1 MSSIYQDTLTYMYE
15 QLPMFT
21 RIGDAAYKADLDNT
35 IKLCNVLGNPHEK
48 FKSIHIAGTNG
59 KGSTSHM
66 LAAILQTAGFKTGLY
81 TSPHI
86 ADFRERMTI
95 DGIQIAEQD
104 VIDFIEKNKKIIE
117 EIKPSFFEIT
127 VAMVFDFFAKEKVDI
142 AVIEV
147 GLGGL
152 LDSTN
157 IIIPELSVITNISID
172 HTNLLGNTLQE
183 IASQKAG
190 IIKNRVPVV
199 IGETQPEIQNIFFT
213 QAIMHQTQVFYADTL
228 YEIVGKKNENGK
240 MQLRVLN
247 KSSYVLK
254 EIELDLN
261 GDYQLKNLKTVLTAI
276 DILHS
281 MGWTIKE
288 VDVLTALSNVKNIS
302 HIMGRFDIVNHNP
315 YIIFDVSHNEA
326 GLKEVFSQI
335 ENMQFRQLYIITG
348 FAKDK
353 AIDDILKLFPKEAYC
368 YFTQA
373 DIPRALP
380 YKELYEKATNI
391 HMEGEAVENI
401 TMALEKAIQRATLN
415 DLILVTGSFYL
426 LSDAYLYMKNVFSL
440 KK

>member
-1 MSSIYQDTLTYMYE
+1 M
-15 QLPMFT
+15 
-21 RIGDAAYKADLDNT
+21 A
-35 IKLCNVLGNPHEK
+35 
-48 FKSIHIAGTNG
+48 
-59 KGSTSHM
+59 
-66 LAAILQTAGFKTGLY
+66 
-81 TSPHI
+81 
-86 ADFRERMTI
+86 
-95 DGIQIAEQD
+95 
-104 VIDFIEKNKKIIE
+104 
-117 EIKPSFFEIT
+117 
-127 VAMVFDFFAKEKVDI
+127 FDFFAKEKVDI
-142 AVIEV
+142 TVIEV

-157 IIIPELSVITNISID
+157 IITPELSVITNISFD

-199 IGETQPEIQNIFFT
+199 IGETQPDIQNIFFT

-228 YEIVGKKNENGK
+228 YEIVGKKNEHGK

-261 GDYQLKNLKTVLTAI
+261 GDYQLKNLKTVLTVI

-281 MGWTIKE
+281 MGWKIREEYLLK
-288 VDVLTALSNVKNIS
+288 ALSNVKKIS
-302 HIMGRFDIVNHNP
+302 HIMGRFDIVHQNP
-315 YIIFDVSHNEA
+315 FIIFDVSHNEA

-335 ENMQFRQLYIITG
+335 ENMQFEQLYIITG

-353 AIDDILKLFPKEAYC
+353 AIDDILKLFPKEAYY

-373 DIPRALP
+373 AIPRALP
-380 YKELYEKATNI
+380 YKELYEKASI
-391 HMEGEAVENI
+391 LQMQGEAVEHI
-401 TMALEKAIQRATLN
+401 TLALEKATNQATSN
-415 DLILVTGSFYL
+415 DMILVTGSFYL
-426 LSDAYLYMKNVFSL
+426 LSDAYLYMKNDFSL